1 MTAEEERLR
10 SLLGTLGDR
19 HTPLPTDSA
28 WLAPRMRRVR
38 RRRTVLA
45 VAASALAA
53 TAVAGGVGALAWQ
66 RTVAVPA
73 TSTPTPAPSSDA
85 VVPWVNEPAQL
96 PAPTR
101 PSPVAPAY
109 LPCRASQLTARAG
122 GGGAAAGNQST
133 PVVLT
138 NASSTP
144 CSLSGYPTS
153 LVGIRSNGTRR
164 TLRPTHGTMFD
175 FETARPADLRSG
187 QHTELII
194 ATSSG
199 CEALNHPPPVTG
211 DPYVRVRIGIPG
223 GGTITAP
230 AAFDASCGVGVTTFG
245 LPALPDPEPVS
256 SYPGLIGHV
265 QRPERVQAGTTLH
278 YSVTLTNTAS
288 TPIRLDPCPVYEESY
303 FVAGEPRSLVL
314 RLNCSTV
321 TMLEPGQNVRY
332 AMEMPISSSTGQ
344 AKFGWSMPAANISA
358 GGILQID
365 AAPAESSASFDP
377 MCSDKPVRPS
387 YVAITCADA
396 GSTAQ
401 DLTWTAWAAE
411 SAEANGVL
419 FENDCTPTCLGGTKH
434 AYPATFRFYT
444 VRNGRFTTVDIM
456 FDGKGPH
463 GQTRRTAYL

>member
-1 MTAEEERLR
+1 K
-10 SLLGTLGDR
+10 
-19 HTPLPTDSA
+19 
-28 WLAPRMRRVR
+28 
-38 RRRTVLA
+38 
-45 VAASALAA
+45 
-53 TAVAGGVGALAWQ
+53 
-66 RTVAVPA
+66 
-73 TSTPTPAPSSDA
+73 
-85 VVPWVNEPAQL
+85 
-96 PAPTR
+96 R

-122 GGGAAAGNQST
+122 DIGAAAGNLST

-153 LVGIRSNGTRR
+153 LVGIRSDRTRR
-164 TLRPTHGTMFD
+164 TLRPMHGTMFD

-199 CEALNHPPPVTG
+199 CEALNHPPPATG
-211 DPYVRVRIGIPG
+211 DPYVKVRIGIPG
-223 GGTITAP
+223 GGTLSAP

-245 LPALPDPEPVS
+245 SPAPPEPDPVS
-256 SYPGLIGHV
+256 SYPGLVGHM
-265 QRPERVQAGTTLH
+265 QRPDRVQAGTTLH
-278 YSVTLTNTAS
+278 YSVTLTNTAP
-288 TPIRLDPCPVYEESY
+288 TLVRLEPCPVYQESY
-303 FVAGEPRSLVL
+303 FVAGKATSFVL

-321 TMLEPGQNVRY
+321 TMLETGQSVRY
-332 AMEMPISSSTGQ
+332 AMELPISSSSGQ
-344 AKFGWSMPAANISA
+344 AKFGWSMPAANIFA

-365 AAPAESSASFDP
+365 EAPAESSAGFDP

-387 YVAITCADA
+387 YVVITCADA

-401 DLTWTAWAAE
+401 DLTWTAWTAA

-419 FENDCTPTCLGGTKH
+419 FENDCTPTCVGGTKH
-434 AYPATFRFYT
+434 AYPATFRFYA
-444 VRNGRFTTVDIM
+444 VRKGRFTTVDIT
-456 FDGKGPH
+456 FHGNGPH

>member
-28 WLAPRMRRVR
+28 WLAPRMRKVR

-66 RTVAVPA
+66 RTAAVPA
-73 TSTPTPAPSSDA
+73 TSTPTPSSDA

-96 PAPTR
+96 PSSPKPTPVV
-101 PSPVAPAY
+101 PSY
-109 LPCRASQLTARAG
+109 SSCTASQLTARAG
-122 GGGAAAGNQST
+122 GGGAAAGSQAS

-138 NASSTP
+138 NASTVP

-153 LVGIRSNGTRR
+153 VVGIRSDGSRQVFA
-164 TLRPTHGTMFD
+164 PHHGTMFD
-175 FETARPADLRSG
+175 FETARPADLSPG
-187 QHTELII
+187 EHAELII
-194 ATSSG
+194 GTSSG
-199 CEALNHPPPVTG
+199 CEALNHPPPVTRH
-211 DPYVRVRIGIPG
+211 PYVGVRIGIPG
-223 GGTITAP
+223 GGTVSAP
-230 AAFDASCGVGVTTFG
+230 ASFDSSCGVGVTTFG
-245 LPALPDPEPVS
+245 LPALPEPEPVS
-256 SYPGLIGHV
+256 NYPGLVGHL
-265 QRPERVQAGTTLH
+265 QRPDRVLAGTTLH
-278 YSVTLTNTAS
+278 YTVTLTNTAS
-288 TPIRLDPCPVYEESY
+288 TLIHLDPCPVYQESY
-303 FVAGEPRSLVL
+303 FVAGKATPLTL

-321 TMLEPGQNVRY
+321 TTLRPGQSVRY

-344 AKFGWSMPAANISA
+344 AKFGWSMPAANIFA

-365 AAPAESSASFDP
+365 AAPPESSASFDP

-387 YVAITCADA
+387 YVVITCADA

-419 FENDCTPTCLGGTKH
+419 FENDCTPTCVGGTKH
-434 AYPATFRFYT
+434 AYPATFRFYA
-444 VRNGRFTTVDIM
+444 VRNGRFTTVDIT
-456 FDGKGPH
+456 FRGKGPH
-463 GQTRRTAYL
+463 GQSRRMAYL